1 LKKLP
6 SPTQGW
12 QTYQPPLYYIINQLF
27 SPASENHV
35 LLVRLLSVFYGA
47 VFLGCCHIVMK
58 HWGIPNL
65 IHLLILVYF
74 MSIPAFVHLFTTY
87 NNDALVMA
95 LSAAIIAALV
105 KYYFRPKPYMLVLLF
120 LLAALGV
127 YTKYNI
133 ILLIF
138 SIGILLCGA
147 FILRAIPFKKAVI
160 ILLPLVLGILTI
172 VPYLRFHNFHH
183 TGKYLVQNIESDAW
197 PYWNISQQVGF
208 ARFFFT
214 PPAITN
220 GEYTY
225 PYAFDEKYGVI
236 YNWTKRTYL
245 SSIISTSLFGEFNYS
260 RKAPGADKWAWITL
274 WIYVVLLANI
284 AYVRRP
290 VRLMSWF
297 LVLTLFTHGLFI
309 RFFFPFYI
317 NANYRFFAWI
327 TIPLAVLTA
336 AEFNRS
342 FKEKN
347 KKYLMLATLLII
359 GSLAHIIFINVLN
372 HELSLFLKINATVK

>member
-1 LKKLP
+1 MLICTKINQSSFSSKWIFLVILLSTWALISLNFIFTLPQLDFFTHDFEGHVHYTKLIYELKKLP
-6 SPTQGW
+6 HPNQGW

-27 SPASENHV
+27 
-35 LLVRLLSVFYGA
+35 
-47 VFLGCCHIVMK
+47 
-58 HWGIPNL
+58 
-65 IHLLILVYF
+65 
-74 MSIPAFVHLFTTY
+74 
-87 NNDALVMA
+87 
-95 LSAAIIAALV
+95 
-105 KYYFRPKPYMLVLLF
+105 
-120 LLAALGV
+120 GV

-133 ILLIF
+133 VLLIF

-147 FILRAIPFKKAVI
+147 FILRAIPFKKTVI
-160 ILLPLVLGILTI
+160 ILLPLVLGILMI
-172 VPYLRFHNFHH
+172 IPYLRFHNFHH
-183 TGKYLVQNIESDAW
+183 TGKYLVKNIESEAW
-197 PYWNISQQVGF
+197 PYWNIRQQVGF
-208 ARFFFT
+208 ARFFFI

-225 PYAFDEKYGVI
+225 PYAFDDKYGLL

-260 RKAPGADKWAWITL
+260 RKAPGADAWAWITL
-274 WIYVVLLANI
+274 WIYVALLANI
-284 AYVRRP
+284 AYVCRS

-297 LVLTLFTHGLFI
+297 LILTLFTHGLFI
-309 RFFFPFYI
+309 RFFFPFFVL

-327 TIPLAVLTA
+327 TMPLAVLLA
-336 AEFNRS
+336 VEFNRC
-342 FKEKN
+342 FIDKN

>member
-1 LKKLP
+1 
-6 SPTQGW
+6 
-12 QTYQPPLYYIINQLF
+12 
-27 SPASENHV
+27 
-35 LLVRLLSVFYGA
+35 
-47 VFLGCCHIVMK
+47 MK
-58 HWGIPNL
+58 HWGIPHL
-65 IHLLILVYF
+65 VQLLILVYF

-87 NNDALVMA
+87 NNDTLVMA
-95 LSAAIIAALV
+95 ISAAIIAALV
-105 KYYFRPKPYMLVLLF
+105 KYYFSPKPYVLVLLF

-133 ILLIF
+133 VLLIF

-147 FILRAIPFKKAVI
+147 FLSKTISFKKTVI
-160 ILLPLVLGILTI
+160 IILPLVLGILTI
-172 VPYLRFHNFHH
+172 APYLRFHNFHY

-225 PYAFDEKYGVI
+225 PYAFDEKFGVL

-260 RKAPGADKWAWITL
+260 KKAPGADRWAWITL

-284 AYVRRP
+284 AYVRRS

-309 RFFFPFYI
+309 RFFYPFYI

-336 AEFNRS
+336 AEFNRC

-347 KKYLMLATLLII
+347 KKYLVLTLLLIS
-359 GSLAHIIFINVLN
+359 GSVAHIIYSNVLN
-372 HELSLFLKINATVK
+372 HELSLFLKIVSTLK